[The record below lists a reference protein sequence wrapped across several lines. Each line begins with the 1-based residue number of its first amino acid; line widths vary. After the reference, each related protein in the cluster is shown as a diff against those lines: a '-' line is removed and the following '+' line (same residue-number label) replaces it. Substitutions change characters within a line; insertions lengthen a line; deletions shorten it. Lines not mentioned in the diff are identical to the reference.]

1 MYFLQEGLPDL
12 GTRKLMFILVVCMCS
27 LLCAICST
35 CKCGVVKQKF
45 ATQPWSSTGHTGA
58 VGFFFFFC
66 ISDTSAVS
74 CELFIYFFDW

>member
-1 MYFLQEGLPDL
+1 MYFLQGLTDL

-27 LLCAICST
+27 LLCAIFST

-58 VGFFFFFC
+58 VGFFFFF
-66 ISDTSAVS
+66 
-74 CELFIYFFDW
+74 LYK